1 MVGGP
6 HRRARRWATAACL
19 LGLTLVSFLQAPG
32 KVTFDTKLDLS
43 VRPDDYL
50 SRALHMWTSE
60 SIFGEIQN
68 QAYGYLFPMG
78 PFFAFFQ
85 ALDVPV
91 WLAQR
96 LWSSLLLCAAFLG
109 VLLLARALRIGSE
122 PARYLGGLAYA
133 LAPRMLTEIGP
144 VSSEM
149 LPAVCLPWVLLPLV
163 CAQRLGPRR
172 AALLSGV
179 GVLFMGGVNA
189 AMVLMALP
197 LPGIWLLT
205 RRWDREHVRLVVWWT
220 VAVVAATLWWVI
232 PLLMLGRYSIPFL
245 DYIESAENTTAPL
258 SLFQALRGTNQW
270 VAYVIS
276 GEPWWPAGWALVDS
290 PFLMVATG
298 LIAAIGLA
306 GLARRNLPERQ
317 FLVLGMLTG
326 LVLLTLGHV
335 GPLDSP
341 VSQWWQS
348 LLDGPLAPFRNVH
361 KFEPMLRLTLVI
373 GFVHGVG
380 VAWSNAWWRKLEI
393 GLAALLVFAV
403 ATPAWLLTLR
413 PGPGW
418 DDIPGYWRDAASWLA
433 SQDQRSRTL
442 LLPASGFGEYNWG
455 RTVDEPMQPLA
466 DSPWAVRSQVPLGSE
481 GNTRFLD
488 AVENALVS
496 GRGSPGLAPYLARAG
511 VRHLL
516 VRNDLDRTRLGIPS
530 LHLYHSALAASRG
543 IRHVAKFGPP
553 VRLDWYAASS
563 LLDAGSRPAL
573 EVYEVAGP
581 TNQVSATAVDDA
593 VTVSGGPESVLPLLE
608 QGLITGDQ
616 PVVLAGEPGL
626 DRASGPRV
634 VTDGLRRRERNVGR
648 VHDNLSHTLAETDPV
663 RQKRPAL
670 DILPLH
676 GSGRLTTAVYHGVR
690 AVTASTAGGYADAY
704 GSTDASFLPYA
715 AIDGDPATLWRS
727 SSLTGPVGQ
736 WWEVELDTPR
746 VPDRIRLTL
755 IDDVRIA
762 WPISRLRI
770 TTDAG
775 SSVHRV
781 PPGAGPHEL
790 ALPEG
795 TTSRI
800 RISVV
805 SMVGDREDGNVGIR
819 EVEIP
824 GLETS
829 RSLRVPPPG
838 PGVGPPV
845 LAFTRGADPRPACV
859 PVAPRATGTGGPRLP
874 GSPGGPA
881 YGVPVRCDPVM
892 FRAGEEPLGP
902 DRRFLVDGAPGTR
915 PRYRLTATALPRT
928 GGAPAVPTPGS
939 ALAVTATSQLA
950 GDPAVAPF
958 LAMDGDRDTAWV
970 ADVTDANPVL
980 RLRWKGVR
988 TINQL
993 RIIPAKAPAAA
1004 QPVALVLRTLAGRV
1018 DASLEDGVARFPTL
1032 TTDHLDIEFPITSKV
1047 PLDPTGRRSEHSAT
1061 LGIAEVRIPALRDL
1075 ARRMATDQS
1084 MVLPCG
1090 SGPGIEIDGKR
1101 YDTSIVG
1108 HFGDLQAYRL
1118 VEVRPCDELLDGVVL
1133 RPGEHRIR
1141 TVPSDRFVIHDL
1153 VLLPEGSSAE
1163 AAVTRREVTTRNWG
1177 ATRRTVRVAG
1187 GPKAYLFF
1195 PENANAGW
1203 TATLNGKV
1211 LDPVRIDGWQQAW
1224 LLPEGP
1230 GGEVTLEFI
1239 PDQTYRTGLLVG
1251 AIAAVLLVLGVL
1263 IPARRRPAVP
1273 LTAEVDRAVTGF
1285 VLLALL
1291 GLLGGVLPIA
1301 VFLACVML
1309 RRTIRLPDQPWESP
1323 GRRQVFRPASSL
1335 SVVAL
1340 GGMSLA
1346 VAVAVAG
1353 RLAGYGQQWAL
1364 GAWAQAAA
1372 LVALAAVAASYVRSP
1387 DRDQPGQQLSARP
1400 DRPPDDAPD
1409 SRSFHRQAEQ
1419 HQARGTYQR
1428 RGGDLYQRAVQPH
1441 RGEPDLG
1448 DHGDPYRRG

>member
-1 MVGGP
+1 MPNIYSVVTTVRG
-6 HRRARRWATAACL
+6 RRNRPARGWATTACL
-19 LGLTLVSFLQAPG
+19 AALTLVSFLQMPG

-60 SIFGEIQN
+60 SMFGELQN

-78 PFFAFFQ
+78 PFFALFQ

-91 WLAQR
+91 WLTQR
-96 LWSSLLLCAAFLG
+96 LWCALLLCAAFLG
-109 VLLLARALRIGSE
+109 VLLLARAMDIGSE
-122 PARYLGGLAYA
+122 PARYIGGLAYA

-144 VSSEM
+144 VSAEM
-149 LPAVCLPWVLLPLV
+149 LPAVCLPWVMLPLV
-163 CAQRLGPRR
+163 YAHRLGPRR

-205 RRWDREHVRLVVWWT
+205 RRWDRQHVKLVVWWT
-220 VAVVAATLWWVI
+220 VAVIAATLWWII

-245 DYIESAENTTAPL
+245 DYIESAEITTAPL

-290 PFLMVATG
+290 PILMLATG

-326 LVLLTLGHV
+326 LVLLALGHV

-341 VSQWWQS
+341 ISQWWQG

-361 KFEPMLRLTLVI
+361 KFEPMLRLTLVL

-380 VAWSNAWWRKLEI
+380 VAWTQTSWRKLEVA
-393 GLAALLVFAV
+393 LAALLVFTV

-418 DDIPGYWRDAASWLA
+418 DDVPGYWRDAAGWLA

-466 DSPWAVRSQVPLGSE
+466 DSPWAVRNQVPLGSE

-488 AVENALVS
+488 AVENSLVS

-511 VRHLL
+511 VRYLL

-543 IRHVAKFGPP
+543 IRHVADFGPP
-553 VRLDWYAASS
+553 VSLDWYAASS
-563 LLDAGSRPAL
+563 LLDAGTRPAL
-573 EVYEVAGP
+573 EVYEVDGP
-581 TNQVSATAVDDA
+581 INQVSAVAVDDA

-608 QGLITGDQ
+608 QGLLAGDQ
-616 PVVLAGEPGL
+616 PVVLAGEPAL

-670 DILPLH
+670 DILPLR
-676 GSGRLTTAVYHGVR
+676 GSARLTTAVYHGVH

-755 IDDVRIA
+755 TDDVRIA

-781 PPGAGPHEL
+781 PFGAGPHEF
-790 ALPEG
+790 ALPDG
-795 TTSRI
+795 PTSKI
-800 RISVV
+800 RLTVV
-805 SMVGDREDGNVGIR
+805 GMVGDREDGNVGIR
-819 EVEIP
+819 EVELP

-838 PGVGPPV
+838 PGAGPPT
-845 LAFTRGADPRPACV
+845 LAFSRGADPRPACV
-859 PVAPRATGTGGPRLP
+859 PASPRATGTGGPRPP

-902 DRRFLVDGAPGTR
+902 DRRFIIDGASGSR

-928 GGAPAVPTPGS
+928 GGAPEVPAPGS

-950 GDPAVAPF
+950 GDPAVAP
-958 LAMDGDRDTAWV
+958 LSAMDGNRNTAWV
-970 ADVTDANPVL
+970 ADVTDLKPVL
-980 RLRWKGVR
+980 RLRWKGMR
-988 TINQL
+988 TIDRI

-1004 QPVALVLRTLAGRV
+1004 RPTTVVLRTLAGMV
-1018 DASLEDGVARFPTL
+1018 DAQVRSGEARFPKL
-1032 TTDHLDIEFPITSKV
+1032 VTDHLDIEFPTTSKV

-1061 LGIAEVRIPALRDL
+1061 LGVAEIEIPGLGGL
-1075 ARRMATDQS
+1075 ARRASPDRA

-1090 SGPGIEIDGKR
+1090 SGPAIEIDGRR
-1101 YDTSIVG
+1101 YDTSVVG
-1108 HFGDLQAYRL
+1108 NYGDLQAYRL
-1118 VEVRPCDELLDGVVL
+1118 VEIRPCDELLDGVVL

-1141 TVPSDRFVIHDL
+1141 TIPSDRFVIHDL
-1153 VLLPEGSSAE
+1153 VLVPDDLATAE
-1163 AAVTRREVTTRNWG
+1163 VTRREVTTVDWG
-1177 ATRRTVRVAG
+1177 ATRRTVRVAD
-1187 GPKAYLFF
+1187 GPESYLFF

-1203 TATLNGKV
+1203 TATLHGKV
-1211 LDPVRIDGWQQAW
+1211 LKPVRIDGWQQAW
-1224 LLPEGP
+1224 VLPEGT
-1230 GGEVTLEFI
+1230 GGVVTLEFL
-1239 PDQTYRTGLLVG
+1239 PDRTYRTGLLAG
-1251 AIAAVLLVLGVL
+1251 AIVAVLLVLAALV
-1263 IPARRRPAVP
+1263 PAWRRRP
-1273 LTAEVDRAVTGF
+1273 TAEPAEADGAATGY

-1291 GLLGGVLPIA
+1291 GVLGGVPAIVA
-1301 VFLACVML
+1301 FLLCVML
-1309 RRTIRLPDQPWESP
+1309 RRTVDVQVSPWDSP
-1323 GRRQVFRPASSL
+1323 VRPPVFRATGSL
-1335 SVVAL
+1335 SMVAL

-1346 VAVAVAG
+1346 TVIAVAG
-1353 RLAGYGQQWAL
+1353 RLVGYGQQWSL
-1364 GAWAQAAA
+1364 GPWAQAAA

-1387 DRDQPGQQLSARP
+1387 DRGEPGPAGSEAPRSPGRPLGRYAVRSSDRTAP
-1400 DRPPDDAPD
+1400 DRPC
-1409 SRSFHRQAEQ
+1409 
-1419 HQARGTYQR
+1419 
-1428 RGGDLYQRAVQPH
+1428 
-1441 RGEPDLG
+1441 
-1448 DHGDPYRRG
+1448 